1 MKRLLIMRH
10 AKSDYPP
17 EIADDFHRPL
27 NRRGRKDVPRMARLL
42 TSYDAAPERILSS
55 TALRARETATAMAE
69 LLGLSDAHT
78 VFEDD
83 LYLASADE
91 LLSCLHRV
99 EQRVDSLMV
108 IAHNPG
114 LEAWVSQ
121 LCGCRLQLPT
131 AAIAALSIDT
141 NSWSGVDNKGVW
153 MEWFVVPR
161 LLQGLELRATDGR
174 TQRS

>member
-27 NRRGRKDVPRMARLL
+27 NRRGRRDVPRMARLL
-42 TSYDAAPERILSS
+42 TLYDAVPECILSS

-69 LLGLSDAHT
+69 LLGLSENQTA
-78 VFEDD
+78 FEDD
-83 LYLASADE
+83 LYLASADD
-91 LLSCLHRV
+91 LLSCVRRIEEGV
-99 EQRVDSLMV
+99 GSLMV
-108 IAHNPG
+108 VAHNPG
-114 LEAWVSQ
+114 LEAWISR

-131 AAIAALSIDT
+131 AAITALSIDAD
-141 NSWSGVDNKGVW
+141 SWSAMGDKGVW

-161 LLQGLELRATDGR
+161 LLKALG
-174 TQRS
+174 